1 MSPIQTTALAVL
13 IVALGLFAS
22 IRLGNASPLAVPLS
36 PHGGPLL
43 LIVVP

>member
-22 IRLGNASPLAVPLS
+22 IRLGNASALAMS
-36 PHGGPLL
+36 SGPHAGPLV
-43 LIVVP
+43 ITAAP